1 VTPALRGLGVLLR
14 RTLADLWPFSTERRY
29 GSLPVKRGRRIDRSD
44 EIGREQSAA
53 TTEPVLATE
62 CRGHPLLH
70 RCSVFVSVGALS
82 QAMWIPVNSNS
93 RDAAPIS
100 SLTSRVL
107 SHRIAGA
114 QGELACAE
122 LRGNRIFS
130 SILGI
135 MPRRKK
141 TEEHRILVID
151 DDDGVREAMV
161 SILQVMGYFV
171 ASAINGKEALDYLR
185 EAATPDLI
193 ISDLAMPVMDG
204 RQFRREQVK
213 DPRLAKV
220 PVIVVSALSDQTDI
234 DANEIF
240 IKPVDVDIL
249 LAAVARYCRGEP
261 MK

>member
-1 VTPALRGLGVLLR
+1 
-14 RTLADLWPFSTERRY
+14 
-29 GSLPVKRGRRIDRSD
+29 
-44 EIGREQSAA
+44 
-53 TTEPVLATE
+53 
-62 CRGHPLLH
+62 
-70 RCSVFVSVGALS
+70 
-82 QAMWIPVNSNS
+82 VNSNS
-93 RDAAPIS
+93 RDAVPIS
-100 SLTSRVL
+100 LLTGPVL
-107 SHRIAGA
+107 SHRIAEA

-122 LRGNRIFS
+122 LRGNRIFL

-141 TEEHRILVID
+141 TEEPRILVID

-185 EAATPDLI
+185 DAATPDLI

>member
-1 VTPALRGLGVLLR
+1 
-14 RTLADLWPFSTERRY
+14 
-29 GSLPVKRGRRIDRSD
+29 
-44 EIGREQSAA
+44 
-53 TTEPVLATE
+53 
-62 CRGHPLLH
+62 
-70 RCSVFVSVGALS
+70 
-82 QAMWIPVNSNS
+82 
-93 RDAAPIS
+93 
-100 SLTSRVL
+100 
-107 SHRIAGA
+107 
-114 QGELACAE
+114 
-122 LRGNRIFS
+122 
-130 SILGI
+130 

-141 TEEHRILVID
+141 TEEPRILVID

-185 EAATPDLI
+185 DAATPDLI

-220 PVIVVSALSDQTDI
+220 PV
-234 DANEIF
+234 
-240 IKPVDVDIL
+240 DVDIL